1 MKNNLLHTLQFV
13 LLAGLLQS
21 SVSQAQG
28 PGMNFAT
35 IEVATVQLEPNVYVL
50 MGGAAQG
57 NILVLTG
64 PDGVFMVDSMYAQ
77 MHEKL
82 LAALQAIS
90 DEKVKYVVNTH
101 LHGDHTA
108 GNTAFAQEGA
118 LIIAQANTRERMLAQ
133 SNPLPAAAIPVLA
146 YEDSMTIHMNGET
159 IDIFWP
165 QPAHTDGD
173 SIIYFRNANIM
184 HVGDVPSSLRYPNI
198 GVNDGGTVA
207 GMMAAARLIMTVAN
221 PQTRIIAGHLGPVV
235 GFAEIEQQLAM
246 FETVSSRIQA
256 MIAEGKT
263 LEHILAARPTAE
275 FDAARAA
282 GAITADQFVT
292 LVHTDLVKQAEQQ

>member
-1 MKNNLLHTLQFV
+1 MKNKLLHTLRFV
-13 LLAGLLQS
+13 LLAGLVQS
-21 SVSQAQG
+21 SASQAQG
-28 PGMNFAT
+28 PGLDFAT
-35 IEVATVQLEPNVYVL
+35 IEIATVQLEPNVYVL

-57 NILVLTG
+57 NVLALTG
-64 PDGVFMVDSMYAQ
+64 PDGVFIVDSMYAQ
-77 MHEKL
+77 MHDKL
-82 LAALQAIS
+82 FAALQAIS
-90 DEKVKYVVNTH
+90 EQRVKYVVNTH

-133 SNPLPAAAIPVLA
+133 ANPLPAAAIPALT

-165 QPAHTDGD
+165 EPAHTDGD
-173 SIIYFRNANIM
+173 SVIYFRDANIL
-184 HVGDVPSSLRYPNI
+184 HAGDVPSSLRYPNI

-235 GFAEIEQQLAM
+235 GFAEIEQQLEM
-246 FETVSSRIQA
+246 FETVSGRIQN
-256 MIAEGKT
+256 MIDEDKT
-263 LEHILAARPTAE
+263 LAQILAAKPTAE

-292 LVHTDLVKQAEQQ
+292 LVHTDLAKQAQ